1 MRDRYR
7 RTAAEPKFSSGYA
20 DKANAAGQEWV
31 IATLFVHDDVA
42 FILDRSGN
50 IREELS
56 DDPGP
61 GTTSSL
67 SSYAVLLADAARQTL
82 GQP

>member
-1 MRDRYR
+1 MV
-7 RTAAEPKFSSGYA
+7 A
-20 DKANAAGQEWV
+20 
-31 IATLFVHDDVA
+31 HDDVA
-42 FILDRSGN
+42 FVLDRSGH

-67 SSYAVLLADAARQTL
+67 SSYAALLAGAARQTL